1 MTNDTIAAISTPA
14 GEGGIGVIRISGKS
28 AISIADETF
37 RSLSGK
43 RLADI
48 DGYSALYG
56 GIYDGER
63 KIDEAVALLF
73 RNPKSYTGEDVVELS
88 LHGGNY
94 VLKEA
99 LRIIFRLGARP
110 ADGGEFTRRAY
121 LNGKMDLLEAE
132 AVMGIIS
139 ANGLKAQRSALSL
152 LGGAAS
158 KKINNIR
165 ENLLTAAAGL
175 AVYSDY
181 PDDELPEFS
190 PETLNDALG
199 NAKTELENL
208 LETYD
213 AGKILREGIDTVIAG
228 KPNVGKSTLMNL
240 LSGCRRSI
248 VTAVAGT
255 TRDVVEDSVMLG
267 DILLHLSDTA
277 GLRETADEVEK
288 IGVEISKER
297 IESAGLII
305 AVFDGSVPADNED
318 IKLIQL
324 CRKRPSVAVVNKS
337 DLKQKFDVSILQ
349 GIPHIVI
356 SAENSQSI
364 SALAEII
371 SQVCGINKLD
381 GNETVLC
388 SERQRNCCVSALKFI
403 KEAINLMND
412 GYTLDT
418 VGVCIDDAMN
428 ELLSLTGERATNAV
442 VDEVFKKF
450 CVGK

>member
-1 MTNDTIAAISTPA
+1 MTNDTIAAISTPT

-28 AISIADETF
+28 SIDIADSVF
-37 RSLSGK
+37 KSLSGK
-43 RLADI
+43 KLRDI
-48 DGYSALYG
+48 EGYSALYG
-56 GIYDGER
+56 GVYDGER
-63 KIDEAVALLF
+63 KIDQAVALLF

-94 VLKEA
+94 VLKET
-99 LRIIFRLGARP
+99 LRTILGLGARP
-110 ADGGEFTRRAY
+110 ADVGEFTRRAY
-121 LNGKMDLLEAE
+121 LNGKLDLIEAE

-139 ANGLKAQRSALSL
+139 ANGMKAQRSALSL

-158 KKINNIR
+158 KKITKIR

-190 PETLNDALG
+190 PEVLNGALQ
-199 NAKTELENL
+199 NAKTELEDL
-208 LETYD
+208 LKSYD

-240 LSGCRRSI
+240 LAGCRRSI
-248 VTAVAGT
+248 VTSVAGT

-267 DILLHLSDTA
+267 DILLRLSDTA
-277 GLRETADEVEK
+277 GLRETTDEVEK

-305 AVFDGSVPADNED
+305 AVFDGSASADSED
-318 IKLIQL
+318 LSLIDI
-324 CRKRPSVAVVNKS
+324 CRNRPSVAVVNKS
-337 DLKQKFDVSILQ
+337 DLKQKFDTSILDD
-349 GIPHIVI
+349 IPHIVI
-356 SAENSQSI
+356 SAENSESL
-364 SALAEII
+364 STLTEVI
-371 SQVCGINKLD
+371 SQVCGVNQLD

-388 SERQRNCCVSALKFI
+388 SERQRNCCVSALKYI
-403 KEAINLMND
+403 KEAASLMSG

>member
-1 MTNDTIAAISTPA
+1 MKEDTIAAISTPS
-14 GEGGIGVIRISGKS
+14 GEGGIGVIRISGSK
-28 AISIADETF
+28 AIEIADSIF
-37 RSLSGK
+37 KGFSGK
-43 RLADI
+43 KIAEI
-48 DGYSALYG
+48 SGYTALYG
-56 GIYDGER
+56 GIYNDET

-73 RNPKSYTGEDVVELS
+73 RAPKSYTGEDVVELS

-94 VLKEA
+94 VLKET
-99 LRIIFRLGARP
+99 LRTIFNLGARP
-110 ADGGEFTRRAY
+110 ADGGEFTRRAFS
-121 LNGKMDLLEAE
+121 NGKLDLIEAE

-158 KKINNIR
+158 NKINIIR
-165 ENLLTAAAGL
+165 DNLLTAAAGL

-190 PETLNDALG
+190 PETLNSALEKAQIQL
-199 NAKTELENL
+199 NELL
-208 LETYD
+208 RSYD
-213 AGKILREGIDTVIAG
+213 AGKILREGVDTVIAG

-240 LSGCRRSI
+240 LAGCRRSI
-248 VTAVAGT
+248 VTSVAGT

-277 GLRETADEVEK
+277 GLRDTNDEVEK

-305 AVFDGSVPADNED
+305 AVFDGSVPYDNQDLE
-318 IKLIQL
+318 LVEL
-324 CRKRPSVAVVNKS
+324 CKGRPSVAVVNKS
-337 DLKQKFDVSILQ
+337 DLDQKFDTSVLE
-349 GIPHIVI
+349 GIPFVVI
-356 SAENSQSI
+356 SAENNDSI
-364 SALAEII
+364 DALQEVI
-371 SQVCGINKLD
+371 SQVCGLNKLD
-381 GNETVLC
+381 GNDIVLG
-388 SERQRNCCVSALKFI
+388 SERQRNCCVSASRYI
-403 KEAINLMND
+403 EEALNLLSN

-442 VDEVFKKF
+442 IDEVFRKF